1 MLDRT
6 ANNSDLVELVPA
18 FAQGLPDFIRQQVVI
33 NMEFKV
39 VQVENRQG
47 KLHSGRSVKPDA
59 TTIGTRPILLSDAM
73 LIDIPHTCIVLETVR
88 AFFGLVHK
96 MVVGMLLG
104 LGRRKTYKFVFVFTY
119 GRSGSTLLMGLLN
132 SLKNYCIRGENN
144 NVLHHIF
151 QASRALDTAREKSA
165 KNSQETTNPWYGLN
179 VTRPDE
185 FHAELIQ
192 AFVDDVLVPPRGATS
207 IGFKEIRFSEAEVP
221 DFKAYMSFV
230 QTSFPGCRIIFNH
243 RRLEDVA
250 SSKWWSTMPNA
261 LEKLQVM
268 EDRFNSVPATGDV
281 FHFHYDRIFDNL
293 SHIREL
299 FEFLGEPFEEVHVRE
314 VLSVRHSY

>member
-1 MLDRT
+1 M
-6 ANNSDLVELVPA
+6 
-18 FAQGLPDFIRQQVVI
+18 DFKI
-33 NMEFKV
+33 
-39 VQVENRQG
+39 VQVKKRQD
-47 KLHSGRSVKPDA
+47 KLQCGRSFVSTPTPTGK
-59 TTIGTRPILLSDAM
+59 RPVVLSGAM
-73 LIDIPHTCIVLETVR
+73 LIDIPRSYIVLETVR
-88 AFFGLVHK
+88 ASKGLVHK
-96 MVVGMLLG
+96 LVDGMFLG
-104 LGRRKTYKFVFVFTY
+104 LGRRKTYEFVFVFTY

-151 QASRALDTAREKSA
+151 QASRALEAAIEKSA
-165 KNSQETTNPWYGLN
+165 KNSQQTTNPWYGLN

-185 FHAELIQ
+185 FRAELIQ

-221 DFKAYMSFV
+221 DFDAYMSFV
-230 QTSFPGCRIIFNH
+230 RTSFPGCRIIFNH
-243 RRLEDVA
+243 RRLDDVA

-268 EDRFNSVPATGDV
+268 EDRFNSVSAARDI
-281 FHFHYDRIFDNL
+281 FHFHYDRISDSL

-299 FEFLGEPFEEVHVRE
+299 FEFLGEPFDETHVRE